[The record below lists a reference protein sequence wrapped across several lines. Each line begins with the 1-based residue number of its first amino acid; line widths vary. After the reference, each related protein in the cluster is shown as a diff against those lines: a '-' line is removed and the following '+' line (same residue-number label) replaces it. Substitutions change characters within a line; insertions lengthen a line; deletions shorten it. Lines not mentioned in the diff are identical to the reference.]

1 MLKVTQK
8 EMCYNA
14 LINKAIRLE
23 NECYHYESI
32 IRDNNKLINLLNI
45 DVKKDKYG
53 YYEILKTQIY
63 FSCGLYGNTG
73 QMHYISWYDSN
84 NTQHSCYVY
93 YTQRNYNND
102 KKIGC

>member
-8 EMCYNA
+8 EMCYHA

-32 IRDNNKLINLLNI
+32 ISDNNKLINLLNI
-45 DVKKDKYG
+45 DVKQDKYG
-53 YYEILKTQIY
+53 YYDIVKTQIY

-73 QMHYISWYDSN
+73 QMHYIDWYDN
-84 NTQHSCYVY
+84 NNIQHSCYVY
-93 YTQRNYNND
+93 YTQRNYNKD